1 MPTII
6 DVAKRAGVGVS
17 TVSRAINKSG
27 PVSKKSLEKINSAI
41 EELKFIPN
49 HVAQTMRLKETKTIG
64 ILTPDL
70 SNLGYLALLR
80 SVESSLRKLDYI
92 PIIAS
97 TSDQYKKEVYMVRR
111 FLSQQLDGIIFFTYN
126 ISKEHSLFYNDL
138 LRQIPCVFMDQAED
152 DLSFNQVFTDGKMG
166 LSMSTEYFINK
177 GHRRIGL
184 IYGKISATMPRAQGY
199 FDALKNNKMDID
211 SELVFE
217 CQFEFEDGVRAAKY
231 FANLDNPPTAVVS
244 ISDILAGGALKGYK
258 ETGVNVPRDVEV
270 IGYDNI
276 KYSNMLETSL
286 STVAQP
292 FKEIGQVAVELL
304 IKNIN
309 NPQMEFE
316 KIVLSPKLILRQST
330 KE

>member
-1 MPTII
+1 MPTIV

-27 PVSKKSLEKINSAI
+27 PVSRKSLEKINNAI
-41 EELKFIPN
+41 EELKYIPN
-49 HVAQTMRLKETKTIG
+49 QVAQTMRSKETKTIG

-92 PIIAS
+92 PIIVS
-97 TSDQYKKEVYMVRR
+97 TSDQYKKEVYTVRR

-138 LRQIPCVFMDQAED
+138 IRQIPCVFMDQTED
-152 DLSFNQVFTDGKMG
+152 ELTFNQVYTDGKKG
-166 LSMSTEYFINK
+166 LFMSTEYFIKK

-199 FDALKNNKMDID
+199 FDALMSNRIEIEP
-211 SELVFE
+211 ELVYE
-217 CQFEFEDGVRAAKY
+217 CQFEFEDGIRAARY
-231 FANLDNPPTAVVS
+231 FANIADPPTAIVS
-244 ISDILAGGALKGYK
+244 VSDILAGGALKGYK
-258 ETGVNVPRDVEV
+258 ESGVNVPGDVEV

-292 FKEIGQVAVELL
+292 FKEIGQTAVELL

-309 NPQMEFE
+309 DPQMNFE
-316 KIVLSPKLILRQST
+316 KIVLNPKLILRQST
-330 KE
+330 K